1 LIAVKASEEDCIY
14 DAVLRLSACETRGS
28 ESSMKVFEL
37 ASDYDVDYL
46 KLVERPDPKLGP
58 GQVLLQMRAWSL
70 NYRDVL
76 VVKGR
81 YGTRP
86 NLPVVPLSD
95 GVGIVMAIGVSRVIL
110 GDRVAPIFM
119 QRWIDGK
126 PTKGAATNA
135 LGADF

>member
-1 LIAVKASEEDCIY
+1 
-14 DAVLRLSACETRGS
+14 
-28 ESSMKVFEL
+28 MKVFEL

-110 GDRVAPIFM
+110 GDRVSPIVM